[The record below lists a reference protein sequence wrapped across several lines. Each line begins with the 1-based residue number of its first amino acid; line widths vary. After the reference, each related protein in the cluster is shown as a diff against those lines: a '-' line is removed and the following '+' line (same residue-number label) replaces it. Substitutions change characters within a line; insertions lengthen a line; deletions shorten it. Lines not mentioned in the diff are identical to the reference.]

1 MAHHSL
7 ASCSIMMC
15 GRAFFT
21 VWPLTTIA
29 GGSCSFH
36 ESRASLRNQLDSQ
49 RYKWSYP
56 RSVIVLSFCS
66 LYTSDLIEYLNIS
79 LVWTG
84 ATYKVVMILCMI
96 NESLAVSTN
105 AVLNMQ
111 GCGGRSLSGLSRL
124 SHRQGI
130 SSSCSSTVGRD
141 VLQRSAKSFLNS
153 RSCSPVRLAFVG
165 TPYVD
170 RPTLLLNENAPKSVA
185 ALMNASV
192 TDSCNMPKGSP

>member
-1 MAHHSL
+1 
-7 ASCSIMMC
+7 MC
-15 GRAFFT
+15 GRAFFI
-21 VWPLTTIA
+21 VWPFTTKA

-36 ESRASLRNQLDSQ
+36 ESRASPRSQLDFQ
-49 RYKWSYP
+49 QYKGSYP
-56 RSVIVLSFCS
+56 KSVIVLSFCS
-66 LYTSDLIEYLNIS
+66 LYTSDLIEYLNVS
-79 LVWTG
+79 LVWAG

-141 VLQRSAKSFLNS
+141 VLPRLTTSFVNS
-153 RSCSPVRLAFVG
+153 RSCLPVRLAFVG

-170 RPTLLLNENAPKSVA
+170 RPTLLLYENTPKSVA

-192 TDSCNMPKGSP
+192 PDSCKMPKGSP